1 MNEFRNSPEIS
12 DNEFQEFVD
21 ELSSIGSEKQYLLP
35 SFHVAQE
42 IFGWVPPEAV
52 EKIADSVRVP
62 LSEVYATLT
71 AYSELHTTP
80 EEKDYWFICTGV
92 ACEMKGAQNML
103 QQLVDA
109 DEFRVKDTDCQF
121 LCSLAPVCVDDSGG
135 LHGRVEVSE
144 LVSRIRGSRMGGG

>member
-71 AYSELHTTP
+71 AYSELRTTP
-80 EEKDYWFICTGV
+80 EEKNYWFICTGV

-109 DEFRVKDTDCQF
+109 DEFRVHMNQ
-121 LCSLAPVCVDDSGG
+121 
-135 LHGRVEVSE
+135 
-144 LVSRIRGSRMGGG
+144 